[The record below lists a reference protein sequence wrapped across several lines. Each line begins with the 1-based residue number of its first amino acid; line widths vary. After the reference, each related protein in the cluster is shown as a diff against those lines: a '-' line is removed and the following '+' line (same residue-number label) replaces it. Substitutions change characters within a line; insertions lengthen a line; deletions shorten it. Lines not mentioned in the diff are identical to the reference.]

1 MLLWLISNNSLLHIL
16 PFSWY
21 RGNSILVGSIGQP
34 LNDMAKLSLYISGY
48 TVYPMNEGMDY
59 KEFRDSMRSL
69 FRLAG
74 LEGNQVALI
83 MNVSGLKGSGCTLT
97 QNETLKLNE
106 L

>member
-1 MLLWLISNNSLLHIL
+1 M
-16 PFSWY
+16 
-21 RGNSILVGSIGQP
+21 
-34 LNDMAKLSLYISGY
+34 ND
-48 TVYPMNEGMDY
+48 GMDY

>member
-1 MLLWLISNNSLLHIL
+1 MLYIV
-16 PFSWY
+16 PFSLH
-21 RGNSILVGSIGQP
+21 RGNSILVGSVGQP
-34 LNDMAKLSLYISGY
+34 LNDIAKLSLYISGY

-83 MNVSGLKGSGCTLT
+83 MNVSGSHRHRKTILIMGARPK
-97 QNETLKLNE
+97 
-106 L
+106 